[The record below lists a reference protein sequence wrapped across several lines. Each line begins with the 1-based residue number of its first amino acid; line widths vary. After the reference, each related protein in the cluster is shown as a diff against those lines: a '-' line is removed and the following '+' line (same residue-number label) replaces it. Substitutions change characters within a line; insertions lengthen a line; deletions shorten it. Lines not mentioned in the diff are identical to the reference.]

1 MSSEHGGISTK
12 NRYLIIIICKDRRGW
27 LSVPKRVKD
36 HFWDWGLSYE
46 APFVTIGWK
55 LWEKTSKKTQKEL
68 DNHYI
73 DRRGW
78 LSLPKRA
85 KNHLWDWGL
94 SYEAPFV
101 TIVWKLWEKTSQNSQ
116 KAPLDIILSLE
127 IQCKFA
133 DTYVKRKTLSQ
144 RTKFFDFFVHKSTW
158 NSTKSRFS
166 RGQKFGS

>member
-1 MSSEHGGISTK
+1 MAECAKKGERSLLGLRAFI
-12 NRYLIIIICKDRRGW
+12 
-27 LSVPKRVKD
+27 
-36 HFWDWGLSYE
+36 WG
-46 APFVTIGWK
+46 PIFTIGWK

-166 RGQKFGS
+166 RGQKVTKSDRGRGVWAIK